1 MPAPLNIATALERA
15 LGILDDAQ
23 DVVTGRPVEGTA
35 PEWAARR
42 GWSDCLLGLSDH
54 QLVEAEHA
62 PARFLAA
69 HSGAPESLRTLA
81 DQVTTLCAP
90 FEDVSI
96 PEHHSLE
103 KHVKPRKQAQ
113 LDAFSAVA
121 LREFAGVSR
130 IVDLGSGH
138 GHLTRALA
146 RALRPQETLGIDW
159 HDGRVARAI
168 DLAGPDGP
176 RFVHGDASRAAG
188 DELPVAERDLVVGLH
203 PCGDL
208 GDALVSRAREA
219 GAHVLAV
226 SCCFQE
232 TKREARG
239 PLSQQARAAGFTV
252 PRHALGLANLSPVSF
267 EGSGSLTEK
276 LDRRRTRLALHLLL
290 EARGVP
296 LDPGAEAR
304 GVPKDRVR
312 QGLAEVAALSLGKRG
327 LSPATAAE
335 LADASARAER
345 ADASIRRLSLPR
357 HALSRALEL
366 AIVMDR
372 ARLLEEG
379 GWRTNV
385 VTLFSSRTS
394 PRNLAIVGVA
404 PRS

>member
-1 MPAPLNIATALERA
+1 MNIATALERA
-15 LGILDDAQ
+15 LGILDEAR
-23 DVVTGRPVEGTA
+23 DVVTGRPEEGTA
-35 PEWAARR
+35 PEWAAQR
-42 GWSDCLLGLSDH
+42 GWSDYLLALSEE
-54 QLVEAEHA
+54 QLVEAEQA

-69 HSGAPESLRTLA
+69 HSEAPESLRA
-81 DQVTTLCAP
+81 IAVQVTALCSP
-90 FEDVSI
+90 FEDVST
-96 PEHHSLE
+96 PERPSLE
-103 KHVKPRKQAQ
+103 RHVKPRKQAQ

-130 IVDLGSGH
+130 IVDLGAGH

-146 RALRPQETLGIDW
+146 RALLPQETLGIDW

-188 DELPVAERDLVVGLH
+188 DELPVAASDLVVGLH

-208 GDALVSRAREA
+208 GDTLVSRAREA

-232 TKREARG
+232 TKRDARG
-239 PLSQQARAAGFTV
+239 PLSQQACAAGFTV
-252 PRHALGLANLSPVSF
+252 PKHALGLANLSPVSF
-267 EGSGSLTEK
+267 EGSGSLADK
-276 LDRRRTRLALHLLL
+276 LERRRTRLALHLLL
-290 EARGVP
+290 EARGVA

-304 GVPKDRVR
+304 GVNKDRVR
-312 QGLAEVAALSLGKRG
+312 QGLTEVAALSLAKRG
-327 LSPATAAE
+327 LPPATTAE
-335 LADASARAER
+335 LADAAARAER

-357 HALSRALEL
+357 HALSRMLEL

-379 GWRTNV
+379 GWRTQV
-385 VTLFSSRTS
+385 LTLFSSRTS
-394 PRNLAIVGVA
+394 PRNLAIVAVA
-404 PRS
+404 PGF